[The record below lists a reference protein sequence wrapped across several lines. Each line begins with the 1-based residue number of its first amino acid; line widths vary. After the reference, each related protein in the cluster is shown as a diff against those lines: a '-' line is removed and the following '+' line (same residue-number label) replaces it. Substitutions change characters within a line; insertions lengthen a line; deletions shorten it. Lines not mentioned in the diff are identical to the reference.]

1 MIYLTFVGNHD
12 KLNLEGTGPALTIFY
27 QYSAEIKSVFIFQ
40 TPKNEFED
48 YPSIAEKIKRQIES
62 FKPDVSVT
70 IISVDIID
78 PTDYL
83 HVYTTLHLNIQ
94 KIENIENDESLINL
108 TSGTPTMT
116 VCWVLLH
123 KTGVLPNARL
133 IQSVDPKFR
142 RRNEST
148 VEVIFNFAPVTTE
161 TTPEIFQTELAKVSN
176 DKRILLAEKSVNDL
190 NQSFPFLNGESPVI
204 REIKEQIFYDINCK
218 THVLIIGER
227 GTGKE
232 MIAKSIWYLYRK
244 PLKQSYEIFNSAG
257 FSESLIESELFGH
270 EKGSFT
276 GADKQKI
283 GIFEA
288 HDNKMIF
295 LDEIGYLKLH
305 CQSQLNRLLQ
315 EQTIR
320 RVGGVKSI
328 NVNIQVVAATNIDI
342 NDTSVFRQDLKDRF
356 HEIIS
361 LPPLRDRKSDI
372 PILLNHF
379 IKSDDIAISLDDDVI
394 REIKNHDWPGNVRE
408 LKNWIN
414 RLARRFPNK
423 HISWKDIPERYKP
436 TASKED
442 LPEIRFMPELPFDI
456 KKFEEEI
463 RWQVLKIADNNAAEA
478 DRLLNLNPGTMKAWR
493 HKKKKIE

>member
-1 MIYLTFVGNHD
+1 MIYLTFIGNHD
-12 KLNLEGTGPALTIFY
+12 KVNPEGPGPALTVFH
-27 QYSAEIKSVFIFQ
+27 QYSEKIKSVYIFQ

-48 YPSIAEKIKRQIES
+48 YPSIAEKVKRQIES
-62 FKPDVSVT
+62 FKSDVSVT
-70 IISVDIID
+70 IIPVDIID
-78 PTDYL
+78 PTDYI

-94 KIENIENDESLINL
+94 KIQNIEINETLINL

-123 KTGVLPNARL
+123 KIGILPNARL

-142 RRNEST
+142 RRNKT
-148 VEVIFNFAPVTTE
+148 TIEVNFEFAPVSAE
-161 TTPEIFQTELAKVSN
+161 SAPEIVQTELAKVSN
-176 DKRILLAEKSVNDL
+176 DKRILEAEKSVNDL
-190 NQSFPFLNGESPVI
+190 NRSFPFLNGDTPAI
-204 REIKEQIFYDINCK
+204 REIKEQIFHDINCE

-232 MIAKSIWYLYRK
+232 MVAKSIWYLYRK

-276 GADKQKI
+276 GADKLKI

-288 HDNKMIF
+288 NDNKMIF

-305 CQSQLNRLLQ
+305 CQSQLNRLIQ

-320 RVGGVKSI
+320 RVGGTKSI
-328 NVNIQVVAATNIDI
+328 KVNVQVVAATNIDI

-361 LPPLRDRKSDI
+361 LPPLRERKSDI
-372 PILLNHF
+372 PLLLNHF
-379 IKSDDIAISLDDDVI
+379 IKSDSIAISLDDNVI
-394 REIKNHDWPGNVRE
+394 KEIKNYDWPGNVRE
-408 LKNWIN
+408 LKNWVN
-414 RLARRFPNK
+414 RLARRFPNE
-423 HISWKDIPERYKP
+423 HIAWKDIPERYKP
-436 TASKED
+436 TATKEH
-442 LPEIRFMPELPFDI
+442 LPDTGLMPDFPFDI

-463 RWQVLKIADNNAAEA
+463 RWQALKIADNNASEA
-478 DRLLNLNPGTMKAWR
+478 DRLLNLNPGTIKAWR
-493 HKKKKIE
+493 YNKKKIK